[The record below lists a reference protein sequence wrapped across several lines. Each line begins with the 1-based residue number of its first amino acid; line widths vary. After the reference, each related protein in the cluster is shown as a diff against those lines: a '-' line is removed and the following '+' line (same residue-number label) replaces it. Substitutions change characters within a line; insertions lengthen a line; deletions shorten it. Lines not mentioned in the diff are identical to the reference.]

1 MTLQELGKKIAAL
14 RREKG
19 LSQDELCRIAGI
31 SRTTLSQ
38 LENSE
43 LFELGFNKVHRI
55 LSCLDK
61 DLSAVNK
68 ASLPTLDDLLRQR
81 QEDFDNLPSDNP

>member
-1 MTLQELGKKIAAL
+1 M

-19 LSQDELCRIAGI
+19 LSQDEVCRVAGI

-43 LFELGFNKVHRI
+43 LSELGFNKVHRI
-55 LSCLDK
+55 LSYLDK
-61 DLSAVNK
+61 DLSVVNK
-68 ASLPTLDDLLRQR
+68 APLPTLDDLLRQR
-81 QEDFDNLPSDNP
+81 QEDFDK

>member
-1 MTLQELGKKIAAL
+1 MTLQNLGKKIAVL

-19 LSQDELCRIAGI
+19 LSQDEVCRVAGI

-43 LFELGFNKVHRI
+43 LSELGFNKVHRI
-55 LSCLDK
+55 LSYLDK
-61 DLSAVNK
+61 DLSVVNK
-68 ASLPTLDDLLRQR
+68 APLPTLDDLLRQR
-81 QEDFDNLPSDNP
+81 QEDFDK

>member
-1 MTLQELGKKIAAL
+1 MILQNLAKKIAVL

-19 LSQDELCRIAGI
+19 LSQDEVCRVAGI

-43 LFELGFNKVHRI
+43 LSELGFNKVHRI
-55 LSCLDK
+55 LSYLDK
-61 DLSAVNK
+61 DLSVVNK
-68 ASLPTLDDLLRQR
+68 APLPTLDDLLRQR
-81 QEDFDNLPSDNP
+81 QEDFDK

>member
-1 MTLQELGKKIAAL
+1 MTLQNLGKKIAVL

-19 LSQDELCRIAGI
+19 LSQDEVCRVAGI

-43 LFELGFNKVHRI
+43 LSELGFNKVHRI
-55 LSCLDK
+55 LSYLDK
-61 DLSAVNK
+61 DLSVVNK

-81 QEDFDNLPSDNP
+81 QEDFDK

>member
-1 MTLQELGKKIAAL
+1 MTLQNLGKKIAVL

-19 LSQDELCRIAGI
+19 LSQDEVCRVAGI

-43 LFELGFNKVHRI
+43 LSELGFNKVYRI
-55 LSCLDK
+55 LSYLDK
-61 DLSAVNK
+61 DLSVVNK
-68 ASLPTLDDLLRQR
+68 APLPTLDDLLRQR
-81 QEDFDNLPSDNP
+81 QEDFDK

>member
-1 MTLQELGKKIAAL
+1 MTLQNLAKKIAVL

-19 LSQDELCRIAGI
+19 LSQDEVCRVAGI

-43 LFELGFNKVHRI
+43 LSELGFNKVHRI
-55 LSCLDK
+55 LSYLDK
-61 DLSAVNK
+61 DLSVVNK
-68 ASLPTLDDLLRQR
+68 APLPTLDDLLRQR
-81 QEDFDNLPSDNP
+81 QEDFDK